1 MGFPRM
7 ERRVRWQPVRMPRD
21 GRKGD
26 HAGRG
31 GDARRYLD
39 EAALVMNE
47 VLARVMLQVLPITLM
62 VPGVMRLAVSLES
75 RGLAAV

>member
-1 MGFPRM
+1 
-7 ERRVRWQPVRMPRD
+7 MPRD